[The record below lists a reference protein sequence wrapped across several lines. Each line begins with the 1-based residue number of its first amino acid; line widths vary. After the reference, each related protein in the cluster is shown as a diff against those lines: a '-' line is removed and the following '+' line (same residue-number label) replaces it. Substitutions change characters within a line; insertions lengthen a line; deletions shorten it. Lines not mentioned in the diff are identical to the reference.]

1 MRSTLHI
8 PDIGRLRDEHA
19 RLIETLGR
27 LESALARPTPP
38 PAMEL
43 FALRRELTAALVG
56 HLKTEDWMLYPALLA
71 GRDKQ
76 LAAKARTMVEEM
88 GGLAA
93 DFASF
98 SDAWGATEIA
108 RDWAGYRRAGT
119 AMIGALAKRIAR
131 ENSELYPML
140 EEAGRKAA

>member
-1 MRSTLHI
+1 MKATPVI
-8 PDIGRLRDEHA
+8 PDVARLRDEHA
-19 RLIETLGR
+19 RLIEILGR
-27 LESALARPTPP
+27 LETALARPSPP

-71 GRDKQ
+71 GRDKE
-76 LAAKARTMVEEM
+76 LAAKARTMVEEL

-93 DFASF
+93 DFARF
-98 SDAWGATEIA
+98 CDAWGATEIA

-119 AMIGALAKRIAR
+119 AMIGALAKRIACENR
-131 ENSELYPML
+131 EL
-140 EEAGRKAA
+140 